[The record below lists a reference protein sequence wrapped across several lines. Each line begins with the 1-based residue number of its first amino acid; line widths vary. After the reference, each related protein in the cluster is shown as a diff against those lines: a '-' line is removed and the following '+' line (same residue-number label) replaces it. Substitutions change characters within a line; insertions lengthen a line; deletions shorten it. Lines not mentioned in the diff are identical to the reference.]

1 MSTGLIPSV
10 QDSISLPC
18 ALDLPEGWYSGIV
31 AYLVTLLGD
40 FELASQL
47 ASIAFLK
54 GRRPTTDA
62 NPSRFERKL
71 RLYRIATRLTML
83 ELHRRAQGGDA
94 ASVIP
99 LREQAIAHMPE
110 RFRTAL
116 LLYAQE
122 GCVYERIAALQGI
135 TYSTAVFRVS
145 KARSWLVEHYYLPE
159 PEGWLEPGEQKEMQ
173 ACEAEPAALLPEPCA
188 DSVGGACAL
197 REPEQEIEAGTQ
209 TDERTPQG
217 STRAEEE
224 EQEGIR
230 VADSDLEACMSDPV
244 RMYMRE
250 IGRRALLSA
259 DEEVRLAQ
267 RIEVGRAEVGKE
279 AAKRDRRIIDDG
291 EEARQQFIEANL
303 RLVASIAKR
312 YVGRG
317 LSLLDLIQ
325 EGSLGLMRAVEKYDW
340 RRGHKFS
347 TYATWWIRQ
356 AITRAIAD
364 KGRTI
369 RIPTHMLDTINRLI
383 RISQRL
389 LHECGHEPTSE
400 EIAEQMEISPERVRE
415 IIRYSQQPVSLDS
428 PVGEDSESELGSFVE
443 DARAPSPA
451 EAASLVLLKEQIA
464 AALATLTER
473 ERLVIQLR
481 FGLLDNHDRTLLE
494 VGKKLKV
501 TRERVRQI
509 EAEALSKLRQPSCS
523 LLLRD
528 YLN

>member
-47 ASIAFLK
+47 SSIAFLK

-62 NPSRFERKL
+62 NPSQFERKL
-71 RLYRIATRLTML
+71 RLYRIATRLAVL
-83 ELHRRAQGGDA
+83 ELHRRAQGRDA
-94 ASVIP
+94 AIVTP
-99 LREQAIAHMPE
+99 LCEQAIAHMPA

-122 GCVYERIAALQGI
+122 GCVYERIAALEGI

-159 PEGWLEPGEQKEMQ
+159 PEGWFEPGEQKEMQ
-173 ACEAEPAALLPEPCA
+173 ACEADPAVLPGPCVG
-188 DSVGGACAL
+188 SVGEACAVG
-197 REPEQEIEAGTQ
+197 EPEQEIEAGTQ
-209 TDERTPQG
+209 ADERTPQG
-217 STRAEEE
+217 SKEVEQE

-230 VADSDLEACMSDPV
+230 VADADLEACMSDPV
-244 RMYMRE
+244 RIYMGE
-250 IGRRALLSA
+250 IRRRALLSA
-259 DEEVRLAQ
+259 EEEVHLAQ
-267 RIEVGRAEVGKE
+267 RIEAGRAEARKE
-279 AAKRDRRIIDDG
+279 AQLRDQRIIDDG
-291 EEARQQFIEANL
+291 EEARRQFIEANL
-303 RLVASIAKR
+303 RLVVSLAKR

-325 EGSLGLMRAVEKYDW
+325 EGNLGLMRVVEKYDW

-356 AITRAIAD
+356 AISRAIAD
-364 KGRTI
+364 KGRTV
-369 RIPTHMLDTINRLI
+369 RIPTHMLAMINRLI
-383 RISQRL
+383 HISRRL
-389 LHECGHEPTSE
+389 LQELGREPTSE
-400 EIAEQMEISPERVRE
+400 EIAEQMEITAEKVRK
-415 IIRYSQQPVSLDS
+415 IIQYSQQPVSLDA
-428 PVGEDSESELGSFVE
+428 PVGEDADAELGNFVE
-443 DARAPSPA
+443 DGRAVAPA
-451 EAASLVLLKEQIA
+451 EAASQALLKEQVA

-481 FGLLDNHDRTLLE
+481 FGLLDNRTRTLLE

-509 EAEALSKLRQPSCS
+509 EADALGKLRHPSCS